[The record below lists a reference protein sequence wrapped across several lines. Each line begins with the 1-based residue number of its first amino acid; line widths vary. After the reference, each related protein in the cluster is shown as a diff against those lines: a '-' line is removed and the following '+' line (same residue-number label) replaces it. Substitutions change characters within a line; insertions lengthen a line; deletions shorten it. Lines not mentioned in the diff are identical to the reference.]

1 MPKIVTDFAKDVP
14 AELVVTEGRD
24 AFSERGRG
32 LLFIEM
38 IGGAAADLASPDG
51 EFYDETLAWVKD
63 PRNLEA
69 WLQIVDASP
78 AVIPSLQTAFLERPK
93 ELKVAC
99 EYLSRSAARTGGS
112 LERFMR
118 AMGMDSLQGASSLG
132 DMDEY
137 DEVSGANANGLS
149 ASSF

>member
-1 MPKIVTDFAKDVP
+1 MPKIVTDFEKDVP
-14 AELVVTEGRD
+14 AELVVTGNRD
-24 AFSERGRG
+24 GFSERGRG

-51 EFYDETLAWVKD
+51 EYYDETLAWVKD

-78 AVIPSLQTAFLERPK
+78 TVIPSLQTAFLERPA

-99 EYLSRSAARTGGS
+99 EYLSRSAARAGGG

-118 AMGMDSLQGASSLG
+118 AMGMDSPQGASSLG
-132 DMDEY
+132 DMDAY
-137 DEVSGANANGLS
+137 DEVAGANIIGLS
-149 ASSF
+149 AA

>member
-1 MPKIVTDFAKDVP
+1 MPKIVTDFERDVP
-14 AELVVTEGRD
+14 AELVVTGSRD
-24 AFSERGRG
+24 GFSERGRG

-51 EFYDETLAWVKD
+51 QYYDEALAWVKD

-78 AVIPSLQTAFLERPK
+78 TVIPSLQTAFLERPT
-93 ELKVAC
+93 ELKKAC

-118 AMGMDSLQGASSLG
+118 AMGMESSASGSSMA
-132 DMDEY
+132 DWDEA
-137 DEVSGANANGLS
+137 DGEITTDAANG
-149 ASSF
+149 FVFYP

>member
-14 AELVVTEGRD
+14 AELVVTGNRD
-24 AFSERGRG
+24 GFSERGRG

-51 EFYDETLAWVKD
+51 EYYDETLAWVKD
-63 PRNLEA
+63 PLNLEP
-69 WLQIVDASP
+69 WLQIVGASP
-78 AVIPSLQTAFLERPK
+78 AVIPSLQTAFLERPN

-99 EYLSRSAARTGGS
+99 EYLARSAARTGGG

-118 AMGMDSLQGASSLG
+118 AMGMDSVQEASSLG
-132 DMDEY
+132 DLDDD
-137 DEVSGANANGLS
+137 DEVAGANVVGFS
-149 ASSF
+149 AA

>member
-1 MPKIVTDFAKDVP
+1 MPKIVTDFEKDVP
-14 AELVVTEGRD
+14 AELVVTGSRD
-24 AFSERGRG
+24 GFSERGRG

-51 EFYDETLAWVKD
+51 EYYDETLAWVKD

-78 AVIPSLQTAFLERPK
+78 TVIPSLQTAFLERPN

-99 EYLSRSAARTGGS
+99 EYLSRSAARTGGG

-118 AMGMDSLQGASSLG
+118 AMGMDSPQGASSLG
-132 DMDEY
+132 DVDNY
-137 DEVSGANANGLS
+137 DEVAGANVVGLS
-149 ASSF
+149 AA

>member
-1 MPKIVTDFAKDVP
+1 MPKIVTDFEKDVP
-14 AELVVTEGRD
+14 AELVVTGSRD
-24 AFSERGRG
+24 GFSERGRG

-51 EFYDETLAWVKD
+51 EYYDETLAWVKD

-78 AVIPSLQTAFLERPK
+78 TVIPSLQTAFLERPN

-99 EYLSRSAARTGGS
+99 EYLSRSAARTGGG

-118 AMGMDSLQGASSLG
+118 AMGMDSPQGASSLG
-132 DMDEY
+132 DMDNY
-137 DEVSGANANGLS
+137 DEVAGANVVGLS
-149 ASSF
+149 AA

>member
-1 MPKIVTDFAKDVP
+1 MPRIVTDFAKDVP
-14 AELVVTEGRD
+14 AELVVAGNRD
-24 AFSERGRG
+24 GFSERGRG

-38 IGGAAADLASPDG
+38 IGGAAADLVSPDG
-51 EFYDETLAWVKD
+51 EYYDETLAWVND

-78 AVIPSLQTAFLERPK
+78 TVIPSLQTAFLQRPK

-99 EYLSRSAARTGGS
+99 EYLSRSAARTGGG

-118 AMGMDSLQGASSLG
+118 AMGMDSVQGVSSLG
-132 DMDEY
+132 DMDNY
-137 DEVSGANANGLS
+137 DEVAGANVVGLS
-149 ASSF
+149 AA

>member
-1 MPKIVTDFAKDVP
+1 MPKIVTDFEKDVP
-14 AELVVTEGRD
+14 AELVVTGSRD
-24 AFSERGRG
+24 GFSERGRG

-51 EFYDETLAWVKD
+51 EYYDETLAWVKD

-78 AVIPSLQTAFLERPK
+78 TVIPSLQTAFLERPA

-99 EYLSRSAARTGGS
+99 EYLSRSAARTGGG

-118 AMGMDSLQGASSLG
+118 AMGMDSPQGASSLG
-132 DMDEY
+132 DMDNY
-137 DEVSGANANGLS
+137 DEVAGANVVGFTA
-149 ASSF
+149 A

>member
-14 AELVVTEGRD
+14 AELVVTGSRD
-24 AFSERGRG
+24 GFSERGRG

-51 EFYDETLAWVKD
+51 EYYDETLAWVKD

-78 AVIPSLQTAFLERPK
+78 TVIPSLQAAFLERPN

-99 EYLSRSAARTGGS
+99 EYLSRSAARTGGG

-118 AMGMDSLQGASSLG
+118 AMGMDSTQGASSLG
-132 DMDEY
+132 DVDDY
-137 DEVSGANANGLS
+137 DEVAGANVIGFVA
-149 ASSF
+149 A